1 MAGGRVTR
9 PRFFKTQA
17 DWRAWLEKNHDKTSE
32 LVVGFHKA
40 ATGKPSITHKQALD
54 EALCFGW
61 IDGVAHGG
69 DTSWTIRFT
78 PRRKGSVWSDINI
91 ARVGELTKLGRMH
104 PAGLAAFE
112 KRDPKKQKHYS
123 NENRGTP
130 LDPAYEKKL
139 RANRKAWAH
148 VESRPP
154 SYRRPA
160 IWWVMSAKKPE
171 TRARRLATLI
181 ADSEAGRRIALLTP
195 SAKRQKK

>member
-1 MAGGRVTR
+1 
-9 PRFFKTQA
+9 
-17 DWRAWLEKNHDKTSE
+17 
-32 LVVGFHKA
+32 
-40 ATGKPSITHKQALD
+40 
-54 EALCFGW
+54 
-61 IDGVAHGG
+61 
-69 DTSWTIRFT
+69 
-78 PRRKGSVWSDINI
+78 VWSDINI

-112 KRDPKKQKHYS
+112 KRDPKKQKRYS

-130 LDPAYEKKL
+130 LDPAYEKKF

-148 VESRPP
+148 FESRPP

>member
-1 MAGGRVTR
+1 MAGGHVKK

-17 DWRAWLEKNHDKTSE
+17 DWRTWLEKNHAKAKE
-32 LVVGFHKA
+32 LLVGFHKV

-69 DTSWTIRFT
+69 DTSWAIRFT
-78 PRRKGSVWSDINI
+78 PRRKGSTWSDINI

-104 PAGLAAFE
+104 AAGLAAFE
-112 KRDPKKQKHYS
+112 GRDPKKQKRYS
-123 NENRGTP
+123 GENRGTS
-130 LDPAYEKKL
+130 LDPAYAKKF

-148 VESRPP
+148 FESRPP

-160 IWWVMSAKKPE
+160 IWWVVSAKRE
-171 TRARRLATLI
+171 DTRARRLRTLI
-181 ADSEAGRRIALLTP
+181 EDSGAGRRIGPMRRPDAV
-195 SAKRQKK
+195 R